1 MTTQSEQ
8 VLEENLIKQLME
20 LGHERVT
27 IKDEQALLANLKAQL
42 EKHNRTTFSSA
53 EFAKVLNHLNKYTSV
68 FERAK
73 ILRDKYA
80 LPKDDGTIE
89 YIEFINQDH
98 WCKNEFQV
106 TNQVTVEGTYK
117 NRYDV
122 TILINGLPIVQS
134 NLNVVGLS

>member
-8 VLEENLIKQLME
+8 VLEENLVRQLTE

-27 IKDEQALLANLKAQL
+27 LKDEKALLANLQTQL
-42 EKHNRTTFSSA
+42 EKHNNTSFSKL
-53 EFAKVLNHLNKYTSV
+53 EFTKILNQLNKAGSV

-73 ILRDKYA
+73 ILRDRFA
-80 LPKDDGTIE
+80 LNRDDGTIS
-89 YIEFINQDH
+89 YIQFINQDH

-106 TNQVTVEGTYK
+106 SNQITIEGTYK

-122 TILINGLPIVQS
+122 TILING
-134 NLNVVGLS
+134 